1 MMILKLI
8 RELVQNQGLTV
19 LLTLHD
25 PNLALLFADRVALLD
40 EGRLMA
46 PGPPLKSCFLRPW
59 PHFTASRWRR

>member
-46 PGPPLKSCFLRPW
+46 PGPPLKSWYLRP
-59 PHFTASRWRR
+59 